1 MMRMNRM
8 QRLVEAAPERRGAA
22 LFMSFFLMIVI
33 LAVAFQITVSTGTD
47 ARVARNDVGLTTMDL
62 AIESALLEVFEILKE
77 DLASGGDAGG
87 GGGAAG
93 LGALTGGD
101 TPDLEGGGGDPN
113 AGGESEGASDS
124 RRDEWARTQRTQI
137 NEIDVTIMIQDENS
151 KYNVLSMLTE
161 NEDEAEKALDRV
173 ARIIANFRKGTSE
186 EIDSHTAGSMAEAM
200 LEHLRRRSDS
210 VLPRP
215 TLITD
220 DPEREDVGLALSL
233 REFVA
238 LEEFEEDH
246 FRDYRNEEGEV
257 VHSLASFL
265 TTWTSLSSREDFE
278 DAQDE
283 TPGGGGG
290 GAGGGG
296 GGEDDDDEDTPE
308 GAGGDSQAMGDG
320 RVAGDMEGQT
330 QGIGGGGGGA
340 GAGGGGGAGAPPTI
354 NVNTAPLAVLN
365 ALMDDRD
372 VDPRFWDEILEYRN
386 EEDEEAQDEDADPIY
401 DEYGK
406 EIVLHQFF
414 SSVEQLAELDEWT
427 TLEPIVQAEINQM
440 LDVTSDV
447 FTIYIR
453 AGRVDQS
460 GDYDLNDP
468 DSLRELEES
477 GTSLT
482 RSMRCVVWRQG
493 SGESAEIVPIE
504 RWELLD
510 YRPWEVLDYPDEER

>member
-1 MMRMNRM
+1 MRIPRM
-8 QRLVEAAPERRGAA
+8 QRLDEAARERRGAA

-77 DLASGGDAGG
+77 DLASGGAGD
-87 GGGAAG
+87 GGASAG

-101 TPDLEGGGGDPN
+101 TPEVDAGEGEAG
-113 AGGESEGASDS
+113 GGESEGASDS

-161 NEDEAEKALDRV
+161 DEDEAEKALDRV

-186 EIDSHTAGSMAEAM
+186 EIDSHTAHSMAEAM
-200 LEHLRRRSDS
+200 LEHMQRRSDAE
-210 VLPRP
+210 LPRP
-215 TLITD
+215 TLLTD
-220 DPEREDVGLALSL
+220 DPEREDIGLVLSL

-238 LEEFEEDH
+238 LDEFEEDH
-246 FRDYRNEEGEV
+246 FRDYRTEEGEI
-257 VHSLASFL
+257 VHSLTSFL
-265 TTWTSLSSREDFE
+265 TTWTSLSSREDYE
-278 DAQDE
+278 DAQDDG
-283 TPGGGGG
+283 PGGGGG
-290 GAGGGG
+290 GGGGG
-296 GGEDDDDEDTPE
+296 GRDAEDDETPE
-308 GAGGDSQAMGDG
+308 AAGQNSQAMGEDG
-320 RVAGDMEGQT
+320 NRVAGGMEGQT
-330 QGIGGGGGGA
+330 QGIGGAGGGAGGGGA
-340 GAGGGGGAGAPPTI
+340 GGGVGDQPTI

-372 VDPRFWDEILEYRN
+372 VDPRFWDEILEFRN
-386 EEDEEAQDEDADPIY
+386 EEDEEEQDEDADPIY

-406 EIVLHQFF
+406 EILLYQFF
-414 SSVEQLAELDEWT
+414 SSVDELAELDEWVS
-427 TLEPIVQAEINQM
+427 LEPIVQSEINQM
-440 LDVTSDV
+440 LGVTSDV

-453 AGRVDQS
+453 ANRVDQS

-482 RSMRCVVWRQG
+482 RVVRCVVWRRG

-510 YRPWEVLDYPDEER
+510 YRPWEVLDFPEDER